1 MDSKKLYDFLF
12 QLFDYADYLVEEINP
27 NNPDNNNYF
36 ISLVYIEDIMDKYG
50 RGLISKTGRE
60 LNPED
65 TESLE
70 EAHRKIDFLRKK
82 INALKTAYDFNGVVI
97 NRTESLIRDWDRI
110 SS

>member
-1 MDSKKLYDFLF
+1 MDSKKLHDFLF

-36 ISLVYIEDIMDKYG
+36 MSLIYIEDMMDKYG

-70 EAHRKIDFLRKK
+70 DAHRRIDYLREK
-82 INALKTAYDFNGVVI
+82 INLLKDIYDFNGVVSK
-97 NRTESLIRDWDRI
+97 RSDSLIRDWDR
-110 SS
+110 SSS